1 MISVVIIGSGNVA
14 KHLIHAFSKIDNINL
29 KQVYARKLGDESLM
43 KSNIPIT
50 NDLSLLVDA
59 DITIIAV
66 SDDAIADI
74 SCDIKNS
81 LVVHT
86 SGSVEMNAL
95 KNPKNK
101 GVFYLLQSF
110 SKEKKVN
117 FSNIPICL
125 EAENESDLN
134 KLEKLASLLQ
144 GNIYHLTSQQRKKI
158 HVAAVFVNNFT
169 NHMYTVAHD
178 ICEEHNIPF
187 NILQPLIEETSQK
200 IKNLTPKEAPTG
212 PAKRTDIDTI
222 KLNSTMNLLK
232 CIIYSQS
239 TFCTWV
245 MMYQITQS

>member
-29 KQVYARKLGDESLM
+29 KQVYARKLGDEALM

-66 SDDAIADI
+66 SDDAIAAI
-74 SCDIKNS
+74 SCNIKNS

-95 KNPKNK
+95 NNSGNK

-110 SKEKKVN
+110 SKEKEVN

-125 EAENESDLN
+125 EAENKNDLI

-144 GNIYHLTSQQRKKI
+144 GEIYHLSSIQRRKI

-169 NHMYTVAHD
+169 NHMYSIAHD
-178 ICEEHNIPF
+178 ICEEHGVPF
-187 NILQPLIEETSQK
+187 NILQPLIQETSQK
-200 IKNLTPKEAPTG
+200 IKNLTPKQAQTG
-212 PAKRTDIDTI
+212 PAKRNDTETI
-222 KLNSTMNLLK
+222 ENHLNLLSK
-232 CIIYSQS
+232 TQQELYLK
-239 TFCTWV
+239 
-245 MMYQITQS
+245 ITQSIQDHGKKL